1 MTKAATRSEI
11 VIVGGGLAGLLAAC
25 RLAETG
31 RSVALLSPPRGP
43 DRRTTA
49 LLGASID
56 ALRIAGVWG
65 SVAAQSQPLRSIRI
79 VDATGRL
86 VRAPEVRFD
95 ATEMDREAFGYN
107 VPNEP
112 LLAALEETAD
122 RSGVMRRAVKAEAIH
137 RDSDGVSVE
146 TDAGETVQA
155 RLLVAADGQNSACRA
170 AAGIRMDIRPTGQT
184 ALVCNF
190 SHTLPHDDVS
200 TEFHTEAGPFTL
212 VPLAEG
218 RSSLV
223 WVTSAAEAQLLVRV
237 STEKLGEAIERK
249 SQSIL
254 GRVTVDS
261 PAQLFALKSGEAQHL
276 SAARLVLIGEAGHV
290 LPPIAA
296 QGFNLTIRD
305 IDALAG
311 LVARHG
317 DDCGGSGVTEAFDRA
332 RRGDVELRRLS
343 VDLINRS
350 LMSDLLPAQLAR
362 GAGLFALARSGPLR
376 RLAMGVGLGG

>member
-1 MTKAATRSEI
+1 MTGSSDI
-11 VIVGGGLAGLLAAC
+11 VVVGGGLAGLMAAC

-31 RSVALLSPPRGP
+31 LSVTLLAPPRGP

-56 ALRIAGVWG
+56 ALRKAGVWDEL
-65 SVAAQSQPLRSIRI
+65 AAQSQPLRSIRI
-79 VDATGRL
+79 VDATNRL

-95 ATEMDREAFGYN
+95 AAEMDREAFGYN

-112 LLAALEETAD
+112 LLAALEAMAD
-122 RSGVMRRAVKAEAIH
+122 RAGVVRLGAKAEAIRRS
-137 RDSDGVSVE
+137 RDAALVE
-146 TDAGETVQA
+146 TDAGDRIEA
-155 RLLVAADGQNSACRA
+155 RLLVAADGQNSPCRA
-170 AAGIRMDIRPTGQT
+170 EAGIRMDLRPTGQT

-190 SHTLPHDDVS
+190 RHALPHEDVS
-200 TEFHTEAGPFTL
+200 TEFHTETGPFTL

-223 WVTSAAEAQLLVRV
+223 WVTSAAEARLL
-237 STEKLGEAIERK
+237 SLLSPETLGEAIERE
-249 SQSIL
+249 SRSIL

-261 PAQLFALKSGEAQHL
+261 PAQLFALKSGEAERL
-276 SAARLVLIGEAGHV
+276 AASRLVLIGEAGHV

-305 IDALAG
+305 IDALAD
-311 LVARHG
+311 LVAGNRQ
-317 DDCGGSGVTEAFDRA
+317 DCGGPDVTDAFDRQ
-332 RRGDVELRRLS
+332 RRGDVELRRMS

-362 GAGLFALARSGPLR
+362 GAGLFALSRLGPLR